1 MRALRLTVTLL
12 GAAFALQG
20 LAWLIDPQRAA
31 AGLDMALLDGLGRST
46 QIGDFASFFFT
57 AGVTMLI
64 GSRPGRARL
73 LYVPALLVG
82 GAAVARI
89 VAWALHGA
97 AFAALFIAIEVAV
110 TALLLQAAARLDT
123 PS

>member
-57 AGVTMLI
+57 AN
-64 GSRPGRARL
+64 RGRNR
-73 LYVPALLVG
+73 
-82 GAAVARI
+82 
-89 VAWALHGA
+89 
-97 AFAALFIAIEVAV
+97 
-110 TALLLQAAARLDT
+110 
-123 PS
+123 